1 MMGSKV
7 PNLWSKRKEQN
18 LDQNFSQTK
27 YVTWL
32 LLKTQEMAEKEL
44 DLL

>member
-1 MMGSKV
+1 MGSKV
-7 PNLWSKRKEQN
+7 PNLRSKQTEQN
-18 LDQNFSQTK
+18 LDQSFSQAK
-27 YVTWL
+27 YVTRL